1 MDPDLSRSMSSEFGR
16 LKASRFFDVA
26 HLLSCVAAIGLAG
39 YSAYVAYTAYGSNA
53 VAAMVAACAGAMF
66 LCSLYGIWALRTGR
80 LSDHQYAYLVVQGI
94 ILHLLLQL
102 AGARGCAVAAARGV
116 PARDV

>member
-1 MDPDLSRSMSSEFGR
+1 MRPHGAMGP
-16 LKASRFFDVA
+16 KALRFFDVA